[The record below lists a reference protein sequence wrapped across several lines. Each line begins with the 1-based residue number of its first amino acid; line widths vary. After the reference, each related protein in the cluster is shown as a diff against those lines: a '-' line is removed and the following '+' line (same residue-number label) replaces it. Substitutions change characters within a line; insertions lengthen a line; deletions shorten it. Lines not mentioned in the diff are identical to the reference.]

1 MIGDLWARAENG
13 SGWFRRLEASKP
25 GLIVALTIAMAATF
39 LAEHY
44 DAPVMLFAL
53 LLGLAFGFLAED
65 QIIAPGLGFANGTVL
80 RTGVALL
87 GAQVTV
93 TEIAGLGWEVAGA
106 VMMLVI
112 FTIAFGVLL
121 AKLSGRTTRIGI
133 LTGGSVAICGAS
145 AAMALSAILPG
156 SRTSERDTICVVV
169 AVTTLSTVAMVLY
182 PILCSVLGFDVNASG
197 FLLGATIHDVAQVT
211 GAGYSISETAGET
224 ATIVKLMRVAM
235 LPVVLM
241 VCVAAIGRSSGKRQE
256 GFPIFLLGFL
266 CFVALNSLGALPALV
281 QEWLGHASRWMLV
294 TAIAAIGVK
303 TNLAAIFSVGRGLI
317 LLVLVETVFLL
328 AAATALVASGLVSV

>member
-1 MIGDLWARAENG
+1 MISDSLARAEDK
-13 SGWFRRLEASKP
+13 SGWYRTIRKTKS

-44 DAPVMLFAL
+44 NAPVMLFAL

-65 QIIAPGLGFANGTVL
+65 RNIAPGLGFANRTVL

-93 TEIAGLGWEVAGA
+93 SEIAGLGWDVVGA
-106 VMMLVI
+106 VMTLVTV
-112 FTIAFGVLL
+112 TIAFGVVL
-121 AKLSGRTTRIGI
+121 ARFTRRTNQIGI

-156 SRTSERDTICVVV
+156 SRSSERDTVCVVV

-182 PILCSVLGFDVNASG
+182 PILCSVLGFDANASG
-197 FLLGATIHDVAQVT
+197 FLIGATIHDVAQVA
-211 GAGYSISETAGET
+211 GAGYSISDTAGET

-241 VCVAAIGRSSGKRQE
+241 VCVAAIGRSAGNRQE
-256 GFPIFLLGFL
+256 GFPVFLLGFL
-266 CFVALNSLGALPALV
+266 GFVALNSLGAMPTPV

-303 TNLAAIFSVGRGLI
+303 TDLAAILSVGRGLI
-317 LLVLVETVFLL
+317 LLVLVETLFLL
-328 AAATALVASGLVSV
+328 AAATGLIASGLVSV